1 MADPHDSIAG
11 ESGHVHHGPT
21 LTVYLVIAGILTV
34 FTAVS
39 FIVNDLV
46 RHQMLSAMSGLW
58 LILGVAVCKA
68 ALVGAF
74 FMHLKYDWFKL
85 YFMIIPGLILA
96 CMLVLVLLPDGV
108 VAWRH

>member
-1 MADPHDSIAG
+1 MADTHDSIAG
-11 ESGHVHHGPT
+11 ETGHGHHGPT
-21 LTVYLVIAGILTV
+21 LPLYLSVAAVLGV

-46 RHQMLSAMSGLW
+46 RHEMMSAMSGLVI
-58 LILGVAVCKA
+58 ILGVAVCKA

-85 YFMIIPGLILA
+85 YFMIVPVFILA
-96 CMLVLVLLPDGV
+96 VMMMLVLMPDIV